1 MGAARMVL
9 TQRPGA
15 QRHMQDSSVIGYL
28 GPEGTFTQQATL
40 TLAAAGQQVRP
51 YDTVPELIDAI
62 QSGEVS
68 DGVLALEN
76 SLEGTISS
84 NLDLLLFSTSGCYLS
99 AEYIL
104 SVSFTLFRLPG
115 DDTPLRGV
123 SSHPF
128 GIAQCSGAIRERG
141 LQTRVST
148 STARACEE
156 LAASQEA
163 GWGAIAPALAGPLY
177 GLVPVA
183 SALEDDASAAT
194 RFVKLSK
201 SSPAATGRDITT
213 FSFRPKQ
220 NHAGSLVEIL
230 QQFSS
235 RGVNLTSVLS
245 RPTKAWLGEYIFYV
259 ECEGHITDASVR
271 AAVLRL
277 LELPV
282 ELQFL
287 GSFPQDARRPT
298 PAPAH
303 PDARL
308 QAYGELLSSAGL

>member
-1 MGAARMVL
+1 MARS
-9 TQRPGA
+9 
-15 QRHMQDSSVIGYL
+15 HMQDTSVIGYL
-28 GPEGTFTQQATL
+28 GPEGTFTHQATL
-40 TLAAAGQQVRP
+40 NLAAPGQQVRP
-51 YDTVPELIDAI
+51 LATVPELIDAV

-84 NLDLLLFSTSGCYLS
+84 NLDLLLFNTRGTYLA

-104 SVSFTLFRLPG
+104 PVSFTLFRLPG
-115 DDTPLRGV
+115 DDTELQGV
-123 SSHPF
+123 SSHSF
-128 GIAQCSGAIRERG
+128 ALAQCSREIRRRG
-141 LQTRVST
+141 LKARGST
-148 STARACEE
+148 STAAACQE
-156 LAASQEA
+156 LAESQEQ
-163 GWGAIAPALAGPLY
+163 GWGAIGPAVAGPLY

-183 SALEDDASAAT
+183 EAIEDDASAAT
-194 RFVKLSK
+194 RFVKLSS
-201 SSPAATGRDITT
+201 SSPAATGRDISA

-220 NHAGSLVEIL
+220 NHAGSLVDIL

-259 ECEGHITDASVR
+259 ECEGHITDATVR

-287 GSFPQDARRPT
+287 GSYPQDPRRPT
-298 PAPAH
+298 PLPAH
-303 PDARL
+303 PAQQLREYDAL
-308 QAYGELLSSAGL
+308 IAGAGLR